1 MDKLSLQEV
10 HAKGGKELS
19 RLGVS
24 QIQILYFKIFCITFL
39 FMVFLFLLQN
49 NLSLKKEVDFKLLVI
64 LIHKNFFQEHY
75 NFLSH
80 LSTRMTSQNKK
91 TKTGKNEEII
101 QVRIILSDF
110 NFHKS
115 PQIAED
121 TLKYLDGKK
130 KLWNSI
136 K

>member
-1 MDKLSLQEV
+1 MRFLMVTMWYLMDKLSLQEV

-64 LIHKNFFQEHY
+64 MIHKNFFQEHY

-101 QVRIILSDF
+101 QVRIIFQVSTCNYVLRLLRT
-110 NFHKS
+110 
-115 PQIAED
+115 P
-121 TLKYLDGKK
+121 
-130 KLWNSI
+130 
-136 K
+136 